1 MNLANTLFRFVVS
14 TSCTK
19 TSILLLYKRVIEGTV
34 HPRFM
39 MVVKLAIASILAY
52 FIVFFLLMFLQCR
65 PTESYWRQFS
75 FPDKYEADYT
85 CFFEGHLPT
94 ANAFISVITDF
105 MTALLPIFLFVQVQL
120 PIRQKISL
128 GILFGVGLM

>member
-1 MNLANTLFRFVVS
+1 
-14 TSCTK
+14 
-19 TSILLLYKRVIEGTV
+19 VIEGTV

-52 FIVFFLLMFLQCR
+52 FIVFFLLMLFQCR

-75 FPDKYEADYT
+75 FPQIYEADYT
-85 CFFEGHLPT
+85 CLFEGNVPI
-94 ANAFISVITDF
+94 ANAIVSVVTDF
-105 MTALLPIFLFVQVQL
+105 IAALLPIFLFVQVQL

-128 GILFGVGLM
+128 GVLFGVGLM